1 VKRIDG
7 AIVSEGQVAARSGD
21 LTVWAKQVPRPWVG
35 ALEATLLTGLIYDF
49 LRPFALSLEVVHPA
63 MLKAIAASKK
73 KGDRVDARK
82 IADLLRCHLLPRS
95 YMAPSH

>member
-1 VKRIDG
+1 M
-7 AIVSEGQVAARSGD
+7 SEGQVAARSGD

-63 MLKAIAASKK
+63 MLRCAATSSLNCNPTQP
-73 KGDRVDARK
+73 GVIRVIVEKRSRVRGWE
-82 IADLLRCHLLPRS
+82 LWRLRR
-95 YMAPSH
+95 